1 MVEYF
6 TANWGELLLAFMLF
20 AKTAVNLLP
29 DTDTKPRMIFGWVDV
44 LVNSIVSDR
53 KKKK

>member
-6 TANWGELLLAFMLF
+6 TANWGELLLALMLF

-29 DTDTKPRMIFGWVDV
+29 DTETKPRMIFGWVDV
-44 LVNSIVSDR
+44 LVNSIVADR
-53 KKKK
+53 KKSK